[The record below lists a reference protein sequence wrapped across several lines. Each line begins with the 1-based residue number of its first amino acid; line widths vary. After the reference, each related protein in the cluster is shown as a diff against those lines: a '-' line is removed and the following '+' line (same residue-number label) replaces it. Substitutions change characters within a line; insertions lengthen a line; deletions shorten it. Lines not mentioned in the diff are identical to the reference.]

1 MKPRDIPRHR
11 LLLWLGYV
19 CVLVPACHS
28 LGSDRLIYNEQ
39 GIRVGIE
46 ADPTVSRSAPPGAN
60 AHPANIDPQ
69 EVRAFLELF
78 QVSGWS
84 GTLVGF
90 LDPPRPFSLFDNADL
105 HAVTM
110 PIAEAFRKAGPR
122 ERVFFSIASKTSPYG
137 DATAGSLFLRDSYLH
152 VVVTDHKAISRS
164 DTAGGD
170 EKDPRDTK
178 GMKLWV
184 AAPYKAAIVPD
195 RQVPQWAPFETVHIS
210 RDLKEM
216 VAFRKKGLKG
226 IAGKQ
231 ADRETHARSESSEQP
246 PSQPHADSTTVQD
259 LQLQIREL
267 TRSNLDLRDRTEE
280 QTRQMKELK
289 DELVRLQRELD
300 RTKSKTPATRK
311 APSP

>member
-11 LLLWLGYV
+11 LLLCLGYV
-19 CVLVPACHS
+19 CVLVSACNS

-122 ERVFFSIASKTSPYG
+122 ERVFFSIASILRT
-137 DATAGSLFLRDSYLH
+137 ATTNIIKPTRTDKLSIILLALTLRPCSH
-152 VVVTDHKAISRS
+152 
-164 DTAGGD
+164 
-170 EKDPRDTK
+170 
-178 GMKLWV
+178 
-184 AAPYKAAIVPD
+184 
-195 RQVPQWAPFETVHIS
+195 
-210 RDLKEM
+210 
-216 VAFRKKGLKG
+216 
-226 IAGKQ
+226 
-231 ADRETHARSESSEQP
+231 
-246 PSQPHADSTTVQD
+246 
-259 LQLQIREL
+259 
-267 TRSNLDLRDRTEE
+267 N
-280 QTRQMKELK
+280 
-289 DELVRLQRELD
+289 DELARIFCHNR
-300 RTKSKTPATRK
+300 
-311 APSP
+311 

>member
-1 MKPRDIPRHR
+1 MKPHVIPPRR
-11 LLLWLGYV
+11 LLLWLGFV
-19 CVLVPACHS
+19 CLIFPACHS
-28 LGSDRLIYNEQ
+28 LEADRLVYDEQ
-39 GIRVGIE
+39 GIRVGIQ
-46 ADPTVSRSAPPGAN
+46 ADPTVARSSPPVAN

-69 EVRAFLELF
+69 EMRTFLELF

-84 GTLVGF
+84 GTLLGF
-90 LDPPRPFSLFDNADL
+90 LNAPRPIFLFDTTDL
-105 HAVTM
+105 HAVTI
-110 PIAEAFRKAGPR
+110 PIAVAFQKAGPG

-137 DATAGSLFLRDSYLH
+137 DATAGSLFLRDGYLH
-152 VVVTDHKAISRS
+152 LVVTDHKAIARA

-170 EKDPRDTK
+170 EKDPLDTK
-178 GMKLWV
+178 GMKLWIP
-184 AAPYKAAIVPD
+184 APYKAAIVPD
-195 RQVPQWAPFETVHIS
+195 RQEPRWAPFETVHIS
-210 RDLKEM
+210 VDLKEM
-216 VAFRKKGLKG
+216 VALRKNGLKG
-226 IAGKQ
+226 TAAKQ
-231 ADRETHARSESSEQP
+231 VGRGTRGSSESSDQP
-246 PSQPHADSTTVQD
+246 SGQPHADSTAVQD